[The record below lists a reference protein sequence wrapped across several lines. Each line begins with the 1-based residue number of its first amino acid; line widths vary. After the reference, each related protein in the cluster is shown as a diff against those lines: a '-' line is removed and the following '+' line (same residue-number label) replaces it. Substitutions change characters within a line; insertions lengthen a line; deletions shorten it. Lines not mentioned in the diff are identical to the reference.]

1 MLIYKAIGGQNIF
14 DIALQT
20 YGNVQDVV
28 KLLVD
33 NPGLDLN
40 QEIEI
45 GFEIKYQDQENEFK
59 TFVTNKK
66 IQVATN
72 DGVTQS
78 GNAFGEAFDKK
89 AFK

>member
-1 MLIYKAIGGQNIF
+1 MLIYKSIGGQNIF
-14 DIALQT
+14 DVALQT
-20 YGNVQDVV
+20 YGNIQDVV

-33 NPGLDLN
+33 NPELDLN
-40 QEIEI
+40 QEIPI
-45 GFEIKYQDQENEFK
+45 GTEIKYDDQQNEFK

-78 GNAFGEAFDKK
+78 GKAFDLSFDNKE
-89 AFK
+89 FK

>member
-40 QEIEI
+40 QEIPI
-45 GFEIKYQDQENEFK
+45 GLEIKYEDQENEFK
-59 TFVTNKK
+59 TFVTNKN

-72 DGVTQS
+72 DGATQT
-78 GNAFGEAFDKK
+78 GKAFDLSFDNNE
-89 AFK
+89 FK